1 MNTAD
6 PKRRQSVAQAIE
18 AVVNLQRHIRP
29 KQPAPFHG
37 HRLSS
42 SHLGLL
48 FVLSHRS
55 RCTPSDLAAHLQITP
70 GAVTQLVTR
79 LRDVGLVVSTRH
91 PDDSRSVILTLT
103 EAARVHGA
111 EFESSVLDESLP
123 LFDSLSDA
131 ELATL
136 AALLNRAG
144 EPLE

>member
-1 MNTAD
+1 MNAAD
-6 PKRRQSVAQAIE
+6 PIRRESVAQVIE
-18 AVVNLQRHIRP
+18 AVVDLQRHIQP
-29 KQPAPFHG
+29 KQPAPFRG
-37 HRLSS
+37 HRLSN

-55 RCTPSDLAAHLQITP
+55 QCTPSDLAAHLQITP

-79 LRDVGLVVSTRH
+79 LRDAELVVSIRH

-103 EAARVHGA
+103 EAAQVHVA
-111 EFESSVLDESLP
+111 EFESSVLNKSLP

-136 AALLNRAG
+136 ATLLHRAG
-144 EPLE
+144 ERT